1 MNDMPYQQSG
11 MPQPVGMPQP
21 MGMPQQFQP
30 IEPPKKRHTALKAG
44 FWCLIFGILLGGGGI
59 FAYMYFLNP
68 VKCQDCKCP
77 ENPTPA
83 VAADINNEFLKLEE
97 PNQNIIYSPL
107 SIRYGLSLL
116 NAGAAG
122 STKAEINNV
131 LGNEE
136 LPKYQ
141 NITNKLSLANGV
153 FVRDTFTSKV
163 LPEYFDTASQK
174 FQAEIA
180 YDSFADSSKLD
191 TWVKD
196 KTFGLIEKAGV
207 RDEKN
212 TQMVLINAL
221 AIKMDWETP
230 FKPEKT
236 FGKSF
241 YKNDNTEIEATTMHQ
256 ETTNENVGYLID
268 DEATILK
275 MPLESTDSS
284 ALEFVAVMPSG
295 NLTNYISH
303 LKTSELNAKIEQT
316 IPANKSK
323 KGVEIFIP
331 KFKFS
336 YDLNFTEDLNKL
348 GIVKAFDP
356 DEADFS
362 NMAQA
367 SEKLFVSDAIHSANI
382 DFSEDGIKAAAV
394 TAFAMMSGTA
404 IGDNDEPVVVRI
416 DHPFFFVIRDRKDGT
431 IWFSG
436 AVYEPNLWAND
447 STSYKA
453 L

>member
-1 MNDMPYQQSG
+1 MPYQQPG

-30 IEPPKKRHTALKAG
+30 VEPPKKRHTALKAG
-44 FWCLIFGILLGGGGI
+44 FFCLIFGILLGGGGI
-59 FAYMYFLNP
+59 FAYMYFVNP
-68 VKCQDCKCP
+68 VKCPDCKCP
-77 ENPTPA
+77 ENPAPA
-83 VAADINNEFLKLEE
+83 LMADLNTDFLRLEKENE
-97 PNQNIIYSPL
+97 NIIYSPL

-122 STKAEINNV
+122 STKTEISSV

-141 NITNKLSLANGV
+141 NITDKLSLANGV

-174 FQAEIA
+174 FQADIA
-180 YDSFADSSKLD
+180 YDSFADSTKFD

-196 KTFGLIEKAGV
+196 KTFNLIDKAGV
-207 RDEKN
+207 KIDKS

-221 AIKMDWETP
+221 AIKMDWEIP
-230 FKPEKT
+230 FKSEKT

-241 YKNDNTEIEATTMHQ
+241 YKSDNTEIEATTMHQ

-268 DEATILK
+268 DETTILR
-275 MPLESTDSS
+275 MPLEPTDSS

-295 NLTNYISH
+295 SLTNYIAN
-303 LKTSELNAKIEQT
+303 LKTSDLNAKIENT
-316 IPANKSK
+316 TPANKSK
-323 KGVEIFIP
+323 KGVEIYIP
-331 KFKFS
+331 KFKFG

-348 GIVKAFDP
+348 GINKAFDP
-356 DEADFS
+356 EEADFS

-394 TAFAMMSGTA
+394 TAFAMTSGTA
-404 IGDNDEPVVVRI
+404 IQEGEPVVVRI
-416 DHPFFFVIRDRKDGT
+416 DHPFLFIIRDKKDGT
-431 IWFSG
+431 IWFTG
-436 AVYEPNLWAND
+436 AVYQPNLWADD
-447 STSYKA
+447 SASYQA
-453 L
+453 R